1 MATRAFPPGN
11 ARGAEVFQAL
21 LQKSRDGMYDEAFFD
36 LVEQYRQMYPLSEKT
51 SLFLAFCAMS
61 EGYFDIAME
70 QAKEAEKKRRMSL
83 PVWEILIACCSR
95 RGDVREIVVY
105 SGMARCFYQRPM
117 HLSLSHDEL
126 EQFLSVLSRAM
137 SAPLYAPLLTARAV
151 WEDGVLSYRA
161 GSFAGEFLP
170 TLFRSEE
177 WPYWAGAYIAEEP
190 LNEKGWLLE
199 RVKDDPEFAAY
210 QGAEFVF
217 DLMRAKKVQEITFS
231 VGNDTWLLP
240 VAGLSAGQEAEFAG
254 AMQAGSVPLAYKAFS
269 FFRVDKEMKIS
280 SEEPWILGQPIRLGH
295 SPRRHRLV
303 LNILVDALS
312 WGEIKREGYRAVP
325 NLMRFFSSGIIFDNH
340 YAAAEY
346 TYPSLA
352 GMETGLYMHRLQ
364 VFDNCFGGEID
375 GGIKTL
381 SEGAAELGY
390 YCVNVMGASEGV
402 YNGVTRGFHR
412 LIVNPNHLS
421 SAEAVER
428 TIHQIEAF
436 DECDQYVFLHFSDTH
451 TRSILMDALP
461 LATQTH
467 LPLEE
472 RLLGAEG
479 EKTSVFLSERAIY
492 SHANREGIRR
502 VDRILGEFFSY
513 LESRFAPEEYVVHL
527 YSDHGVPVY
536 EKEPYPTSENQACAA
551 LMLRGAGIPKIGR
564 CAELVSGL
572 DFYPIVAHSLGFSP
586 SASIDGNLPKVL
598 GGKEREYVVSS
609 TQFPGQPYR
618 VSIRTKLHECRM
630 ESVFPVTQEGTVNL
644 AGAAIEI
651 YTREGHEQV
660 EDEELYRYF
669 LSLLDDHTRSFNTEG
684 HEWPEHFM
692 EKVKES
698 WHA

>member
-1 MATRAFPPGN
+1 MVTRAFPSGSPK
-11 ARGAEVFQAL
+11 GAEIFQAL
-21 LQKSRDGMYDEAFFD
+21 LQKSLSDTYDEEFFK
-36 LVEQYRQMYPLSEKT
+36 LLERYCQMYPLSEKPA
-51 SLFLAFCAMS
+51 LFLAFCAMS
-61 EGYFDIAME
+61 KGYFDIALG
-70 QAKEAEKKRRMSL
+70 QARAAEKKRRISL
-83 PVWEILIACCSR
+83 PAWEVLIACCSR
-95 RGDVREIVVY
+95 LGKMREVVAY
-105 SGMARCFYQRPM
+105 NGMARAFYQRPM
-117 HLSLSHDEL
+117 TLSLPHEEL
-126 EQFLSVLSRAM
+126 EHFLEVLSRTM
-137 SAPLYAPLLTARAV
+137 SSPLYAPFVTTRAF
-151 WEDGVLSYRA
+151 WDGSISYRP
-161 GSFAGEFLP
+161 GVFAGEFLP
-170 TLFRSEE
+170 TILQQEE

-199 RVKDDPEFAAY
+199 RVKQEPEFAAN

-217 DLMRAKKVQEITFS
+217 DLMRAKKVQDISFS
-231 VGNDTWLLP
+231 SRNGVWLLP
-240 VAGLSAGQEAEFAG
+240 AAGLSSGQEVKFAG
-254 AMQAGSVPLAYKAFS
+254 EMPEGISPLAYNAFT
-269 FFRVDKEMKIS
+269 FFRVEKDMRLF

-295 SPRRHRLV
+295 SPHRHRLV

-312 WGEIKREGYRAVP
+312 WGEIKREGYSSVP
-325 NLMRFFSSGIIFDNH
+325 NLMRFFSRGIIFDN
-340 YAAAEY
+340 YYSAAEY

-352 GMETGLYMHRLQ
+352 AMETGLYMHHLQ

-375 GGIKTL
+375 PGIKTL

-390 YCVNVMGASEGV
+390 YCVNVMGSSEGV

-412 LIVNPNHLS
+412 LIVNPNNLS
-421 SAEAVER
+421 VHEAVER
-428 TIHQIEAF
+428 AIRQIEAF
-436 DECDQYVFLHFSDTH
+436 DECDQYVFLHFADTH
-451 TRSILMDALP
+451 TRSILADALP
-461 LATQTH
+461 LTTQTH

-472 RLLGAEG
+472 RTLGAEG
-479 EKTSVFLSERAIY
+479 EQTSVFLSERAIY

-660 EDEELYRYF
+660 EDEALYRYF

-684 HEWPEHFM
+684 HEWPERFM